1 MTQCQKLKLKNHC
14 LTYSKNKIMKKILLL
29 TFSILMICGSVYAKR
44 FVSRAESGESVSRTV
59 ISNVAVPVK
68 QNKETANTP
77 TSVVAKQNPRQ
88 EYAYLYSKSDF
99 EKAKALSDEEFTKDV
114 NLRKDHKARADR
126 FIKKVKGTFAGDD
139 LMSAKSSL
147 DERVITFIQM
157 YDLFKD
163 NIYISDIKHQLI
175 SSNSK
180 MIRDYAK
187 YSSLYSSESE
197 FVDAYLSKDF
207 KADVKE
213 RKQSQIQ

>member
-1 MTQCQKLKLKNHC
+1 
-14 LTYSKNKIMKKILLL
+14 MKRIIIVA
-29 TFSILMICGSVYAKR
+29 FSMLMIVCSVYAKR
-44 FVSRAESGESVSRTV
+44 YISRAESGESVSRTV

-99 EKAKALSDEEFTKDV
+99 EKAQALSDADFKKDV
-114 NLRKDHKARADR
+114 NLRKEQKQQAEKFITTVKDR
-126 FIKKVKGTFAGDD
+126 FSGDN
-139 LMSAKSSL
+139 LMSAKSSDDTKVGAFMNAYNKL
-147 DERVITFIQM
+147 A
-157 YDLFKD
+157 D

-180 MIRDYAK
+180 MRRDYAK

-197 FVDAYLSKDF
+197 FVDAYLSENF
-207 KADVKE
+207 KADVRGRE
-213 RKQSQIQ
+213 